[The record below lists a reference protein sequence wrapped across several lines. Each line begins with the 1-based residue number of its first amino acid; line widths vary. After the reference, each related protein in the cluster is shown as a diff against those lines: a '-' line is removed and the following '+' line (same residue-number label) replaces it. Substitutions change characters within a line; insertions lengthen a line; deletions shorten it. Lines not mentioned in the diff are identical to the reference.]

1 MSKGA
6 KVTGSPTPRHL
17 RQRRQHVAGRLGLER
32 LSIRSPSA
40 DRDESSM
47 PSSNDCEHAR
57 IEEIDV
63 ASICPLTALPIL
75 SEAA

>member
-1 MSKGA
+1 MSKGD
-6 KVTGSPTPRHL
+6 KVTGSPIPRHL

-40 DRDESSM
+40 DRDELSM
-47 PSSNDCEHAR
+47 PASNDSEHAC
-57 IEEIDV
+57 IEESDV
-63 ASICPLTALPIL
+63 ASIRPQTDLPIL